1 MKKLLALI
9 LPLLIVGCSNLEE
22 KLNVICES
30 DFHDNSLTFDL
41 KNNVVSIRKTLN
53 EYGYE
58 QKKMINEGIANIKSS
73 GEELPGESEQQM
85 LSIFDEEEITKQIRS
100 ADEGFIVFALTKEK
114 NELIDTEST
123 LNRATLKMKVV
134 RRMEESIIPKNSGME
149 PVRVSYQECKKPV
162 I

>member
-1 MKKLLALI
+1 MKNILLI

-22 KLNVICES
+22 NLNVICES
-30 DFHDNSLTFDL
+30 GFHDKSLTFDL

-53 EYGYE
+53 EYGY
-58 QKKMINEGIANIKSS
+58 QSKKILNEGIASIKSS

-85 LSIFDEEEITKQIRS
+85 LDVFDEEEITRHIRS
-100 ADEGFIVFALTKEK
+100 ADEGFIVFGLTKEI
-114 NELIDTEST
+114 NERIDMEWT

-134 RRMEESIIPKNSGME
+134 RRMDESIIPKNSGVE
-149 PVRVSYQECKKPV
+149 SIKVSYEECKQPV

>member
-73 GEELPGESEQQM
+73 G
-85 LSIFDEEEITKQIRS
+85 D
-100 ADEGFIVFALTKEK
+100 
-114 NELIDTEST
+114 
-123 LNRATLKMKVV
+123 
-134 RRMEESIIPKNSGME
+134 PK
-149 PVRVSYQECKKPV
+149 